1 MKVLKKR
8 VIVPLLVFLA
18 GISVL
23 TGVIYHVRDN
33 QQKQNRE
40 KARLNA
46 ITYAERMETDIME
59 GIQITDTLEQII
71 ISEDGKI
78 DKFSTVAENMMSEAV
93 QSIQIAPEGVVT
105 DIYPE
110 AGNDAGKMDLIHD
123 EERGKLSCYARDH
136 HVMIMQGP
144 FELKQGGSGIAV
156 RKPVYL
162 ENEDGEEVFW
172 GFTIV
177 IIRVPE
183 IFADSVKALSEFGY
197 EYKLSKTVSQMEPVF
212 EEVYSSGAKLTDPVV
227 YHFEVGGNQWKLEVM
242 PKNGWYEGT
251 DSKSILVGG
260 ILVVLLLTGLNIAL
274 MILDEHRKKFKK
286 LAVTDGLTG
295 IYNRHGFDEQVEKYL
310 EQNTNTSCVAVL
322 FDIDDFKFINDMYGH
337 AAGDMALK
345 ILAESMQKFFS
356 ENVVLGRSGGDE
368 FCMLLPGRTCEDL
381 RMQIEQFTKMKRTF
395 LYEGTEHSFSISLGY
410 AEYPLCAKSES
421 ELMRCADE
429 ALYEVKLRGKNG
441 CLAYQEGHQIGV
453 RTRLGFALKDVSENL
468 PGAFLIYKADKNHDE
483 ILFANSE
490 LLQLTGCKS
499 MEGLLAYTKRS
510 FRNLI
515 LEEERERVEQSI
527 WQQIDGGDCNDYVY
541 FHLKKSNGTVIHVLD
556 HGRIVEN
563 GRYGKVFYVMFI
575 NWDFIRE
582 QYKDPF

>member
-1 MKVLKKR
+1 MKIFKKR
-8 VIVPLLVFLA
+8 VVLPLFVFLI

-23 TGVIYHVRDN
+23 AGVVYNVRSN

-46 ITYAERMETDIME
+46 TTYAERMETDIMK

-71 ISEDGKI
+71 ISEDGNI
-78 DKFSTVAENMMSEAV
+78 EKFSTVAANMMSEAV
-93 QSIQIAPEGVVT
+93 QSIQIAPNGVVT

-110 AGNDAGKMDLIHD
+110 AGNDAGKIDLIHD

-144 FELKQGGSGIAV
+144 FELKQGGKGIAV
-156 RKPVYL
+156 RQPVYVK
-162 ENEDGEEVFW
+162 NEAGEEVFW

-177 IIRVPE
+177 IIRVPD
-183 IFADSVKALSEFGY
+183 IFADSVESLSEFGY
-197 EYKLSKTVSQMEPVF
+197 DYKLSKTVSQLEPVY
-212 EEVYSSGAKLTDPVV
+212 EEVYSSGVKLENPVV
-227 YHFEVGGNQWKLEVM
+227 YHFEIGENQWKLEVA
-242 PKNGWYEGT
+242 PKNGWSENDNSGAV
-251 DSKSILVGG
+251 LVGG
-260 ILVVLLLTGLNIAL
+260 ILIVLLLTGLNAML
-274 MILDEHRKKFKK
+274 MILDENRKKLKK
-286 LAVTDGLTG
+286 LAVTDALTG

-310 EQNTNTSCVAVL
+310 EKYADTSCVAVL

-337 AAGDMALK
+337 EAGDKALQ

-356 ENVVLGRSGGDE
+356 GNAVLGRSGGDE
-368 FCMLLPGRTCEDL
+368 FCIFLPGRTCEEI
-381 RMQIEQFTKMKRTF
+381 RMQMEQFAKMKRTF
-395 LYEGTEHSFSISLGY
+395 SYAGKEHGFSISLGY
-410 AEYPLCAKSES
+410 AEYPLCAQSES
-421 ELMRCADE
+421 ELMRCADA

-441 CLAYQEGHQIGV
+441 CLAYQEGLQIGI

-468 PGAFLIYKADKNHDE
+468 PGAFLIYKADKNDDE

-490 LLQLTGCKS
+490 MIRLAGCRS
-499 MEGLLAYTKRS
+499 MEGLLAYTQRS
-510 FRNLI
+510 FHNLI
-515 LEEERERVEQSI
+515 LEEEREIVEQSI

-541 FHLKKSNGTVIHVLD
+541 FHLKKSDGTVVHVLD

-563 GRYGKVFYVMFI
+563 GRYGKVFYVMFV
-575 NWDFIRE
+575 NWDFIKE